1 MLYEEPPL
9 SIIEKYLIAQE
20 IEYEEEEV
28 DIEAITEEEEY
39 LQQLIQLEPVGEM
52 I

>member
-9 SIIEKYLIAQE
+9 SIIEKYLMTQE
-20 IEYEEEEV
+20 VEYEEEEV
-28 DIEAITEEEEY
+28 DIEVITEEEEY
-39 LQQLIQLEPVGEM
+39 LQHLIQLEPVGEM

>member
-9 SIIEKYLIAQE
+9 SIIEKYLIEQE

-28 DIEAITEEEEY
+28 DIEVIREEEEY
-39 LQQLIQLEPVGEM
+39 LQHLIQLEPVGEM

>member
-9 SIIEKYLIAQE
+9 SIIEKYLMAQE
-20 IEYEEEEV
+20 VEYEEEKV
-28 DIEAITEEEEY
+28 DIEPIIKEEEY